1 MQCLT
6 QFDPYYEPRLCPHT
20 IYPLITH
27 NNALHALGLECFSHP
42 TFTLISIYLFI
53 TGSGNMLPMFLGDPA
68 IVKIG
73 NICLLA
79 IFPSPTT
86 LQAVW
91 GAGPRLIHVCSRCL
105 APCLNWTLSSCSLFL
120 LNEGN
125 MGRDHWYSGAVV
137 SGWQIIFTGY

>member
-1 MQCLT
+1 M
-6 QFDPYYEPRLCPHT
+6 PHT
-20 IYPLITH
+20 IWPILWTQPLSPYNLPLDHTQQCI
-27 NNALHALGLECFSHP
+27 ARSWPGVCSHP